1 VTTRGTFKGN
11 PTISMQL
18 SKGFPFTF
26 GLDKARAI
34 LANLADIQT
43 FVAEHGGMPQMRGSG
58 SANPWGKEI
67 DPGELAADRWNESQG
82 GNGGSL

>member
-34 LANLADIQT
+34 LANVDDIRR
-43 FVAEHGGMPQMRGSG
+43 FVAEHDNAPKGWRKIEGGG
-58 SANPWGKEI
+58 ET
-67 DPGELAADRWNESQG
+67 DPGELAADRWTESQG
-82 GNGGSL
+82 GNGGAL